1 MIIIRVRVMCR
12 VRFRVKI
19 RVLTI
24 AKLAKELCVLA
35 FIADTSASLA
45 ISCLGLGAWL
55 GLGIV

>member
-1 MIIIRVRVMCR
+1 MVRF
-12 VRFRVKI
+12 RFRVKCRVRLRVKV

-45 ISCLGLGAWL
+45 ISCLR
-55 GLGIV
+55 